1 METQTSILEN
11 YPSIARIALTLSTCF
26 VSYGL
31 IQPLLSLYAADFV
44 GMSVFVTGLLVS
56 SIGVTKAAMDPVS
69 GFSSDRYGRKKVSSV
84 GALALT
90 IGLLLITLAESPEQ
104 LLLGYPFHGS
114 GQGLFFAA
122 IMTSMSE
129 ISRSRGVALGIYE
142 GIGGFSVLTGSAMT
156 GFLIGVV
163 NMRTIFAIST
173 IFMFSSL
180 AFCALLTRETLKTK
194 SRSST
199 FSLHGLRSFL
209 GKNYAVGMYS
219 AFLFMFS
226 NGAFTAAVPFYVTL
240 SLGLTKDRVSFL
252 FVTMMGGAAT
262 GSLLAGTLSER
273 VGRRP
278 PIIFGSL
285 LACFGFT
292 LLAILDSFAGAVAAS
307 LVLGLGDGVFHPAA
321 STVIGDVSTYENRGR
336 AYGFYRL
343 ARDLG
348 MFAGPAV
355 AGILTAI
362 LGAQY
367 LFYTVAAMSLL
378 GAVFGF
384 TVLDETLVRL

>member
-1 METQTSILEN
+1 METQISISEN
-11 YPSIARIALTLSTCF
+11 YSSIARIALTLSTCF
-26 VSYGL
+26 MSYGL
-31 IQPLLSLYAADFV
+31 IQPLLSLYTADFV
-44 GMSVFVTGLLVS
+44 GMSVFVTGLLIS
-56 SIGVTKAAMDPVS
+56 SMGVAKAAMDPVS

-90 IGLLLITLAESPEQ
+90 MGLILITLAGSPEQ
-104 LLLGYPFHGS
+104 LLIGYLFHGS

-129 ISRSRGVALGIYE
+129 ISRSRGVALGVYE
-142 GIGGFSVLTGSAMT
+142 GIGGFSVLAGSATT
-156 GFLIGVV
+156 GFLVGKID
-163 NMRTIFAIST
+163 MRTIFAIST
-173 IFMFSSL
+173 ALMFSSL
-180 AFCALLTRETLKTK
+180 AFCALLTRETLKSK

-199 FSLHGLRSFL
+199 LSLHGLRSLL

-240 SLGLTKDRVSFL
+240 SLGLTIDQVPFL
-252 FVTMMGGAAT
+252 FVTMMGSAAM
-262 GSLLAGTLSER
+262 GSLSAGVLCER
-273 VGRRP
+273 IGRRP

-285 LACFGFT
+285 FACFGFT
-292 LLAILDSFAGAVAAS
+292 LLAVLDSFPGAMAAS
-307 LVLGLGDGVFHPAA
+307 LVSGLGDGVFHPVA

-348 MFAGPAV
+348 MFAGPAA
-355 AGILTAI
+355 AGILTAMF
-362 LGAQY
+362 GAQY

-378 GAVFGF
+378 GAIFGF
-384 TVLDETLVRL
+384 TVLDETLVKL